1 MALKK
6 LTLKAGVNKENTRY
20 TSENGWFISDKMR
33 FRQGTPEKIGGWQ
46 RISASTFLGV
56 CRSLWNWVTLASLNL
71 IGVGT
76 NLKFY
81 IESGG
86 AYNDITPIRSTVT
99 INNNPFAL
107 TASTT
112 VTVTDTAHGCY
123 TGDFVTFSG
132 ATDIGGGGTNV
143 TASVLNQNFQVTI
156 IDSNSYTITLSVT
169 PNATAIAASPGGGSG
184 VIAAYE
190 IHAGP
195 AYAVA
200 VTGWGGG
207 AWGSGTWGFGSNS
220 VNAIQLWSQNN
231 FGEDLIYAP
240 RGGGIYYWSA
250 QIGVTPLAF
259 TVTIASPA
267 VVTAALRNGTAVYL
281 NTTGALPTGLA
292 VGTVYYVV
300 GSTGTTC
307 NLSLTYG
314 GAAIN
319 TSGTQSG
326 TQTISSRGINITQ
339 LGGAS
344 DCPTIQNT
352 IFVADTSRFVFA
364 FGCNDYGSTVQD
376 PMLVR
381 WSDQESVTN
390 WTPSSTNQAGSIRL
404 SHGSE
409 IVTVVQTRQEI
420 VVWTDSSLYSLQYQG
435 PPTVWS
441 SQLLGDNISIIGPNA
456 AVVASG
462 VIYWMG
468 VEKFYKYDG
477 RVQTLR
483 CDLLRHIFQD
493 INLAQASQVFAGTN
507 EGFNEVWWFY
517 CSQNS
522 TAVDLYAIYNY
533 AEDVWSYGTLGRTAW
548 LDSGLRDHPL
558 AATYSYNLVDHEQGN
573 DDNVSGTPAAISA
586 IIGSSE
592 FDIDDGDH
600 FGFVWRMLPD
610 ITFRG
615 SDTTSPQVT
624 MTLIPMQNSGS
635 GYNNPISLG
644 GNSTASVTRTSTS
657 VIEQFTGQVY
667 VRVRG
672 RQMIIQVE
680 SNQLGCAWQ
689 LGSPRIDIKQD
700 GRRGNS

>member
-20 TSENGWFISDKMR
+20 TNENGWYISDKMR
-33 FRQGTPEKIGGWQ
+33 FRQGTPEKIGGWV
-46 RISASTFLGV
+46 RISATTFLGV
-56 CRSLWNWVTLASLNL
+56 CRSLWNWVTLTSLNL

-143 TASVLNQNFQVTI
+143 TAAVLNKNFQVTV
-156 IDSNSYTITLSVT
+156 IDPNTYTIVISVT
-169 PNATAIAASPGGGSG
+169 PNATAIAASPGGGAG

-200 VTGWGGG
+200 LTGWGGG
-207 AWGSGTWGFGSNS
+207 AWGSGTWGFGTNS

-231 FGEDLIYAP
+231 FGEDLIFGP
-240 RGGGIYYWSA
+240 RGGGIYYWTA
-250 QIGVTPLAF
+250 QIGVAPLTI
-259 TVTIASPA
+259 TVTIASPG
-267 VVTAALRNGTAVYL
+267 VVTAALRNGTAVVL
-281 NTTGALPTGLA
+281 NTTGALPTGLS
-292 VGTVYYVV
+292 VGVVYYVV

-307 NLSLTYG
+307 NLSLTFG

-326 TQTISSRGINITQ
+326 TQTISARGIDITQ

-344 DCPTIQNT
+344 DCPIIQNT
-352 IFVADTSRFVFA
+352 IFVADVSRFVFA
-364 FGCNDYGSTVQD
+364 FGCNDYGSTIQD
-376 PMLVR
+376 PMLLR

-390 WTPSSTNQAGSIRL
+390 WTPSATTQAGSIRL
-404 SHGSE
+404 SHGSD
-409 IVTVVQTRQEI
+409 IITVVQTRQEI
-420 VVWTDSSLYSLQYQG
+420 VVFTDSSLYSLQYQG
-435 PPTVWS
+435 PPVVWS

-477 RVQTLR
+477 RVQTMR

-493 INLAQASQVFAGTN
+493 INLAQASQVLAGTN

-522 TAVDLYAIYNY
+522 TAIDLYVIYNY
-533 AEDVWSYGTLGRTAW
+533 SEDVWSYGTLGRTAW
-548 LDSGLRDHPL
+548 LDSGLRDHPI
-558 AATYSYNLVDHEQGN
+558 AATYSYNLVDHEQGY
-573 DDNVSGTPAAISA
+573 DDNQTGTPVAINA
-586 IIGSSE
+586 VIGSAE

-615 SDTTSPQVT
+615 STVTSPQVT
-624 MTLIPMQNSGS
+624 MTLIPMQNAGS

-644 GNSTASVTRTSTS
+644 GNSDATVTRTSTS

-672 RQMIIQVE
+672 RQMILQVE
-680 SNQLGCAWQ
+680 STQLGCAWQ